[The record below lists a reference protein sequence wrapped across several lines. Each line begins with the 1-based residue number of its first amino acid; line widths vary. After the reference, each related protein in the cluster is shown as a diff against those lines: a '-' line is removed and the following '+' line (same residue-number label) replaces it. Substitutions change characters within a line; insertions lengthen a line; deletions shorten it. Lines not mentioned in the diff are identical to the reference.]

1 MEHLEGPLI
10 AAHGIGKRYGGVTAL
25 QDVSLEVLP
34 GEIHAL
40 VGENGA
46 GKSTLVKIL
55 TGAETPD
62 AGKVMI
68 LGEEIG
74 TLTPGK
80 ARARGIGVVYQE
92 PSLISGLTVLE
103 GMFLG
108 GELRRHAGVLERK
121 AMRSKARDA
130 LDMVGARIRLGSDVS
145 ALSVAERQ
153 LVEIARA
160 LLFDAR
166 VLILDEPSAILSG
179 PELDRVFAVIRDVR
193 AAGLGVLYI
202 SHRLAEIFQLA
213 DRATVLKDGGLVATR
228 SVDNLT
234 TDELIRLMVGRD
246 VGTRPPRKPP
256 RERVVLEVRKLRLR
270 PGSAPVSFEMRAGE
284 VLGVAGDRKSV
295 V

>member
-103 GMFLG
+103 GMFL
-108 GELRRHAGVLERK
+108 
-121 AMRSKARDA
+121 AR
-130 LDMVGARIRLGSDVS
+130 
-145 ALSVAERQ
+145 
-153 LVEIARA
+153 
-160 LLFDAR
+160 
-166 VLILDEPSAILSG
+166 EPPPPPPA
-179 PELDRVFAVIRDVR
+179 P
-193 AAGLGVLYI
+193 
-202 SHRLAEIFQLA
+202 
-213 DRATVLKDGGLVATR
+213 
-228 SVDNLT
+228 
-234 TDELIRLMVGRD
+234 
-246 VGTRPPRKPP
+246 RPNTSPTKPP
-256 RERVVLEVRKLRLR
+256 
-270 PGSAPVSFEMRAGE
+270 
-284 VLGVAGDRKSV
+284 
-295 V
+295 